1 MRKATRGCSPW
12 SSGCHH
18 LLQGVPCIFSL
29 LSSSR
34 LQAVV
39 AVVLFASG
47 SGTLDGTLLD
57 SAEDTTHFVVF
68 FPHEQF
74 DIRVARARNW
84 TTFLAENKLRPSS
97 VAKRVVFSGRQDK
110 EEVGEH
116 LPTCTEMYRC
126 ATYAAEPR
134 LRYSSTTHDPP
145 HTNTSL
151 STQTHHDHNHS
162 RRRREAAKS
171 DRNQANTERAP
182 QAAAKKS
189 TADVKDNA
197 KENRRKKTKRKGRR
211 TRRKHHGVSH
221 ISSCR
226 RK

>member
-1 MRKATRGCSPW
+1 MDTQRK
-12 SSGCHH
+12 
-18 LLQGVPCIFSL
+18 
-29 LSSSR
+29 
-34 LQAVV
+34 
-39 AVVLFASG
+39 
-47 SGTLDGTLLD
+47 TLKQKVT
-57 SAEDTTHFVVF
+57 E
-68 FPHEQF
+68 E
-74 DIRVARARNW
+74 
-84 TTFLAENKLRPSS
+84 E
-97 VAKRVVFSGRQDK
+97 DK

-134 LRYSSTTHDPP
+134 LRHSSTTHDPP

-197 KENRRKKTKRKGRR
+197 KENRRKKTKEKGEELGESIMELATSAAADENEGTKTDSRHDKSEQRR
-211 TRRKHHGVSH
+211 EKDEEINPLIEESRTIGKKTKGA
-221 ISSCR
+221 
-226 RK
+226 